1 MVSASGGRWFEHVGW
16 STRICCVCVSHGVPA
31 VVGTSMMFLC
41 SRHRSRDEAWDGGW
55 VANAEEVGG
64 RVNLL

>member
-16 STRICCVCVSHGVPA
+16 STRVCCVCVSHGVPA

-41 SRHRSRDEAWDGGW
+41 SEGCGVTVLGTRRGT
-55 VANAEEVGG
+55 VVG
-64 RVNLL
+64 L